1 MSWWNWQDDEPN
13 EFACGRIATDAW
25 AENDC
30 TEQLR
35 YICER
40 GRFFK
45 YSSNMYQ
52 EFGNYMYS

>member
-40 GRFFK
+40 GKFFI
-45 YSSNMYQ
+45 
-52 EFGNYMYS
+52 GNIIVVIHVPGI